1 MPGPSRRR
9 RVESPEPAP
18 PNRAARRTDR
28 RGAGPAADELLER
41 LRAALAGHPAVA
53 VAYLFGSR
61 ARGRPS
67 ALSDVDVAVLLEPA
81 FAGDRLAV
89 KLELTGMIA
98 AAVGSDAVD
107 LVLLDEAPPSLAYRI
122 LRDGRV
128 ILCRD
133 ELLRVRHRLRAI
145 DEYLDTEPLRRR
157 NREIIK
163 RRLREGSF
171 GRS

>member
-1 MPGPSRRR
+1 M
-9 RVESPEPAP
+9 A
-18 PNRAARRTDR
+18 PNRATRPAEPGATN
-28 RGAGPAADELLER
+28 AGPAGRGSTDLAPEDLIER
-41 LRAALAGHPAVA
+41 LQDVLARHPAVA

-61 ARGRPS
+61 ARGRTSP
-67 ALSDVDVAVLLEPA
+67 LSDIDVAVLLDRA
-81 FAGDRLAV
+81 FVGDRFALQ
-89 KLELTGMIA
+89 LELAGSIA

-107 LVLLDEAPPSLAYRI
+107 VVLLDDAPPSLAYRV

-145 DEYLDTEPLRRR
+145 DEYLDTELLRRR
-157 NREIIK
+157 NRAILR
-163 RRLREGSF
+163 RRLTEGTF